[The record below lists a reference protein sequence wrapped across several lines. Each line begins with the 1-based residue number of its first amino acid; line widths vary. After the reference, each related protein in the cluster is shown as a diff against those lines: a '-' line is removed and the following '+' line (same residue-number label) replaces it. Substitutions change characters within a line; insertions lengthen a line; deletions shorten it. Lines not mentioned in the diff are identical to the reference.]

1 MREVPAGPLHHNSL
15 LDSGRLMKLSK
26 REDPGS
32 GQEGGA
38 GRVIA
43 GPDGLEVTTQGVK
56 ILGVDV
62 AFAVAESGLVTP
74 VADPQHLSIFHR
86 ARWQAG
92 EKRIDVEE
100 VRTAVFDEDDR
111 GDRGIQK

>member
-1 MREVPAGPLHHNSL
+1 
-15 LDSGRLMKLSK
+15 MKLSK

-38 GRVIA
+38 GRVTA
-43 GPDGLEVTTQGVK
+43 GPDGLEVTTQGVE

-74 VADPQHLSIFHR
+74 VADPQHLSTFHR

-100 VRTAVFDEDDR
+100 VRTAVSDEDDR